1 MKIKCATLII
11 SAALSLSSC
20 GDVLTLAEGGLTG
33 TGITAGRITGFG
45 SIYVN
50 GIHYDVDQ
58 ALFYRNGSQVTDQ
71 TSFAAGEF
79 ITVTGSVNTDAV
91 SGIATQVKFEGLV
104 KGTVAAI
111 AADGQSLT
119 VLGQTIELDLLT
131 VLHGFDQLADLQV
144 GNLVEISGDRL
155 PNTVIKA
162 SSLSLVAD
170 TYQSSEG
177 LQVMGAITHLNSEAK
192 TFQMSG
198 LTINYSSANL
208 VAWNGQAL
216 ANGQT
221 VQVKASQLPTAAVL
235 TAEQLSLQTTQG
247 QYPDKSHLELEGIV
261 SAISS
266 ATEFTLAG
274 QKVVTT
280 TATQFIGLNT
290 PVVGLNLE
298 VEGIIDAAGI
308 LQAKKVMLRDISA
321 SNGQE
326 IAGQI
331 TAIDKNL
338 NTINLA
344 GYTLYLDKSSMLLK
358 NTQTATRLARRGG
371 RHDVTK
377 FEDLVVGDYIEVT
390 AIQFTD
396 ETWHVLRLDRGGRSH
411 E

>member
-155 PNTVIKA
+155 PNRVIKA

-177 LQVMGAITHLNSEAK
+177 LQVMGAITHLNPEAK

-247 QYPDKSHLELEGIV
+247 QYPDKSRLELEGIV